1 MAESVD
7 GLVVT
12 ISGDIGPLRASLSEA
27 SRLSDDFSRDLTRA
41 FDDAAVKGRTLEETM
56 KRLISALSSHALE
69 AALQPITSAFGN
81 SLTGLLGSF
90 GVGGLPVPFAKGG
103 VIASPIAFPLG
114 ESRMGVAGEAGPE
127 AIMPLARAADGSL
140 GVKAKGAGAPVNIT
154 FNVTTPDADS
164 FRRSQ
169 GQIAA
174 MLSRTV
180 SRGSRNL

>member
-1 MAESVD
+1 MVESVD

-12 ISGDIGPLRASLSEA
+12 ISGDVGPLRASLSEA
-27 SRLSDDFSRDLTRA
+27 SRLSDDFARDLTRA

-56 KRLISALSSHALE
+56 KRLVASLSSHALE
-69 AALQPITSAFGN
+69 SALSPFTRAFGDT
-81 SLTGLLGSF
+81 LTGLLGSV
-90 GVGGLPVPFAKGG
+90 GVGALPVPFAKGG
-103 VIASPIAFPLG
+103 VIASPVGFPLSEG
-114 ESRMGVAGEAGPE
+114 RTGIAGEAGPE
-127 AIMPLARAADGSL
+127 AIMPLTRAADGSL
-140 GVKAKGAGAPVNIT
+140 GVKAKGAGVPVNIT